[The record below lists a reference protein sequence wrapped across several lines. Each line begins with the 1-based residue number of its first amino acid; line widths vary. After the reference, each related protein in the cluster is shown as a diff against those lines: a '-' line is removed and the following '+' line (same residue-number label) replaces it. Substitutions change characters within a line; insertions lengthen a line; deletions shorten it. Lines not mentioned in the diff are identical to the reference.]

1 MRHTDLSERW
11 QVKLSEYLLDKGS
24 KYQTLGAS
32 DFPLDSVVSIT
43 FEDDSKVEFRY
54 AFVIEAPEWRE
65 VAVFTEHYGYH
76 LFPLYDGMNLTVK
89 GGRDVSA
96 SSA

>member
-1 MRHTDLSERW
+1 MRLTDLPERW
-11 QVKLSEYLLDKGS
+11 QIRLRTYLLSKGS

-32 DFPLDSVVSIT
+32 DFPNDNIVRIT

-54 AFVIEAPEWRE
+54 AFVMEAPELRE
-65 VAVFTEHYGYH
+65 IAVFTEHCGYH
-76 LFPLYDGMNLTVK
+76 IFPFYEGIDLVVES
-89 GGRDVSA
+89 GRDAST